1 MAIKDYMIVAA
12 PSGELIETDVV
23 VVGGGPVGLFQVFEL
38 GLLEMKCHV
47 VDSLRNV
54 GGQCMELY
62 PQKPI
67 YDIPAV
73 PVYSSAELTENLLK
87 QNWPFKPVYHLGEV
101 VTTVKKLEDGTFFV
115 ETDAGSRFHCKAVII
130 ASGVGSFDARP
141 IRVPGIDKFEGKQL
155 FYRVRDPEQFAGKN
169 IVICGGGDSALDW
182 TLNLVGK
189 AESVILVHRRDGF
202 RAAAASVAK
211 MKQLCEDWEMQFMV
225 GSVTGFEE
233 KDGVMTEVRVTGA
246 DGIVRRIPL
255 DCLLVFFGLQPKVG
269 PIADW
274 GIELDR
280 KQIVVDTEKFET
292 SVPGIFAVGDCN
304 TYPGKKKLI
313 LSGFHECALAAFAAT
328 RYVFPEKKVFL
339 QYTTTSPKLHKA
351 LGVPDPSHEKNA
363 EE

>member
-1 MAIKDYMIVAA
+1 MAIEDYMIVA
-12 PSGELIETDVV
+12 ERCNEVIETDVV
-23 VVGGGPVGLFQVFEL
+23 VVGAGPVGLFQVFEL
-38 GLLEMKCHV
+38 GLLDMKCHV
-47 VDSLRNV
+47 VDSLKRP

-87 QNWPFKPVYHLGEV
+87 QNWPFKPVYHFGEV
-101 VTTVKKLEDGTFFV
+101 VTQVHKLADESFSV
-115 ETDAGSRFHCKAVII
+115 RTDLGSRFHCKAVII
-130 ASGVGSFDARP
+130 ASGMGSFDARP
-141 IRVPGIDKFEGKQL
+141 LRVPGIEKFEDKQL

-211 MKQLCEDWEMQFMV
+211 MQELCDNWEMQFLV
-225 GSVTGFEE
+225 GTVTGFEE
-233 KDGVMTEVRVTGA
+233 KQGELSEIRVTGA

-274 GIELDR
+274 GIELDH
-280 KQIVVDTEKFET
+280 KQIVVDTARFET
-292 SVPGIFAVGDCN
+292 SVSGIFAVGDCN
-304 TYPGKKKLI
+304 TYAGKKKLI
-313 LSGFHECALAAFAAT
+313 LSGFHECALAAFGASK
-328 RYVFPEKKVFL
+328 YVFPEKKVFL

-351 LGVPDPSHEKNA
+351 LGVPDPDHHK
-363 EE
+363 

>member
-12 PSGELIETDVV
+12 PSKETIETDVV

-101 VTTVKKLEDGTFFV
+101 VTTVKKQEDGTFFV

-211 MKQLCEDWEMQFMV
+211 MKQLCEDWEMQFMI

>member
-12 PSGELIETDVV
+12 PSKEMIETDVV

-101 VTTVKKLEDGTFFV
+101 VTTVKKQEDGTFFV

-211 MKQLCEDWEMQFMV
+211 MKQLCEDWEMQFMI

-351 LGVPDPSHEKNA
+351 LGVPDPSHEKNV

>member
-1 MAIKDYMIVAA
+1 MAIEDYMIVA
-12 PSGELIETDVV
+12 ERCNDVIETDVV
-23 VVGGGPVGLFQVFEL
+23 VVGSGPVGLFQVFEL
-38 GLLEMKCHV
+38 GLLDMKCHV
-47 VDSLRNV
+47 VDSLKRP

-87 QNWPFKPVYHLGEV
+87 QNWPFKPVYHFGEV
-101 VTTVKKLEDGTFFV
+101 VTQVRKLDDESFSV
-115 ETDAGSRFHCKAVII
+115 RTDLGSRFHCKAVII
-130 ASGVGSFDARP
+130 ASGMGSFDARP
-141 IRVPGIDKFEGKQL
+141 LRVPGIEKFEGKQL
-155 FYRVRDPEQFAGKN
+155 FYRVRDPGQFGGKN

-202 RAAAASVAK
+202 RAAAASVSK
-211 MKQLCEDWEMQFMV
+211 MQELCDNWEMQFLV
-225 GSVTGFEE
+225 GTVTGFEE
-233 KDGVMTEVRVTGA
+233 KDGELSEIRVTGA

-255 DCLLVFFGLQPKVG
+255 DCLLVFFGLPPKVG

-274 GIELDR
+274 GIELDH
-280 KQIVVDTEKFET
+280 KQIVVDTAKFET

-313 LSGFHECALAAFAAT
+313 LSGFHECALAAFGASK
-328 RYVFPEKKVFL
+328 YVFPEKKVFL

-351 LGVPDPSHEKNA
+351 LGVPDPEHHK
-363 EE
+363 